1 MPIRATRIALL
12 GSVAASIF
20 GTAYAQTADQ
30 ATDQTGGVLASE
42 ACVVLSERLATDDQI
57 DAEMRTNVEQV
68 IATGDVAQCQV
79 LITAWDDEG
88 TLTGETMELV
98 GSEQVTERMI
108 VQQEVEVDADVAVY
122 QPPAE
127 VDVDT
132 GTPEISWTMPRQS
145 ATINEAAPE
154 VIIRQA
160 QPRVH
165 VEVPQPRVTIMIPEP
180 EISITW
186 PEPTLEMARVEPTIE
201 VRIPEP
207 VVSVTM
213 PDPIIELTVGGD
225 GPSSLVQRDDGSF
238 APQDATEEDLQPR
251 ITLRGEEPSVTPGQE
266 AEEPEIVINREDP
279 VVTYETQD
287 PDVTVDIVGEPEVV
301 MTSGQADT
309 DDADAPDAPEDAEGD
324 EAPEGTQPPAQQ
336 P

>member
-12 GSVAASIF
+12 GSVAASMF
-20 GTAYAQTADQ
+20 GVAHAQTADQ
-30 ATDQTGGVLASE
+30 TEGVLASE
-42 ACVVLSERLATDDQI
+42 ACVALSERLATDDQI

-68 IATGDVAQCQV
+68 IATGDLAQCQV
-79 LITAWDDEG
+79 LIMAWDDEG
-88 TLTGETMELV
+88 TLSGETMELV

-154 VIIRQA
+154 VTIRQA

-180 EISITW
+180 EIQITW
-186 PEPTLEMARVEPTIE
+186 PEPTLDMARVEPTIE

-207 VVSVTM
+207 IVSVTM
-213 PDPIIELTVGGD
+213 PEPIIELRVGGE
-225 GPSSLVQRDDGSF
+225 GPSSLVQREDGRF

-251 ITLRGEEPSVTPGQE
+251 ITLRREDPTVAPGQDP
-266 AEEPEIVINREDP
+266 EEPEIVINREDP
-279 VVTYETQD
+279 VVVYETQD
-287 PDVTVDIVGEPEVV
+287 PEVTVDIVGEPEVV
-301 MTSGQADT
+301 MTSGQAES
-309 DDADAPDAPEDAEGD
+309 DDADAPETDDDAEGD
-324 EAPEGTQPPAQQ
+324 DAPEGTQPPAQQ